1 MLPPLPYNLF
11 PNCHSERQRLEES
24 QQIAFPLDSNN
35 RKAGDNVLKYTD
47 VHSHILHRLDDGPEH
62 IETSLKMLE
71 EEYRQNVETVI
82 LTPHFK
88 DAEHASIDDFL
99 RKRNERAEELK
110 RFAGE
115 QGVTIPELRLGAEV
129 ALNCDLSVIDGIEKL
144 CIEGTRYIL
153 IEMPYSAW
161 YDWMFD
167 SLYSLVAH
175 CNLIPV
181 IAHIERY
188 PHVDKKKLNKLSG
201 MDVYFQINA
210 EAVLDKKMRK
220 NVIKMIEKDA
230 IHLMGSD
237 CHNQSGRAP
246 NLADGYEYL
255 VKKVSGEFAHY
266 LNVNSHL
273 LLDNEYIE
281 KYSGNY
287 YQVETESF
295 FRRIFR

>member
-1 MLPPLPYNLF
+1 M
-11 PNCHSERQRLEES
+11 
-24 QQIAFPLDSNN
+24 
-35 RKAGDNVLKYTD
+35 LKYVD
-47 VHSHILHRLDDGPEH
+47 VHSHILHRMDDGPEH

-71 EEYRQNVETVI
+71 EEFRQNVETVI

-88 DAEHASIDDFL
+88 DAEHASIDEFI
-99 RKRNERAEELK
+99 RKRNERAEELT
-110 RFAGE
+110 RFAQE
-115 QGVTIPELRLGAEV
+115 QGAKIPALRLGAEV

-144 CIEGTRYIL
+144 VIEGTRYIL

-167 SLYSLVAH
+167 SLYGLVAH
-175 CNLIPV
+175 RNLIPV

-210 EAVLDKKMRK
+210 ESLLDKQMRK
-220 NVIKMIEKDA
+220 NVQKMIGKDA

-246 NLADGYEYL
+246 NLLEGYEYL
-255 VKKVSGEFAHY
+255 AKKVSGEFANY

-281 KYSGNY
+281 KYASNY
-287 YQVETESF
+287 YQVESVGF

>member
-1 MLPPLPYNLF
+1 M
-11 PNCHSERQRLEES
+11 
-24 QQIAFPLDSNN
+24 
-35 RKAGDNVLKYTD
+35 LKYVD
-47 VHSHILHRLDDGPEH
+47 VHSHILQRFDDGPEH

-82 LTPHFK
+82 LTPHCK
-88 DAEHASIDDFL
+88 DIENISVDEFVA
-99 RKRNERAEELK
+99 KRNKRAEQLRQHAK
-110 RFAGE
+110 E
-115 QGVTIPELRLGAEV
+115 QGVTIPSIRLGAEV
-129 ALNCDLSVIDGIEKL
+129 LLNCDLSEIDGIEKL
-144 CIEGTRYIL
+144 AIEGTRYIL

-161 YDWMFD
+161 YDWMYD
-167 SLYSLVAH
+167 SLYALIAH

-181 IAHIERY
+181 IAHVERY
-188 PHVDKKKLNKLSG
+188 SHMDKKKLNKLAS

-220 NVIKMIEKDA
+220 YVIKMIDKDA

-237 CHNQSGRAP
+237 CHNQSERSP

-255 VKKVSGEFAHY
+255 IKKVSGEFAHY

-281 KYSGNY
+281 KYASNY
-287 YQVETESF
+287 YQSESEGF